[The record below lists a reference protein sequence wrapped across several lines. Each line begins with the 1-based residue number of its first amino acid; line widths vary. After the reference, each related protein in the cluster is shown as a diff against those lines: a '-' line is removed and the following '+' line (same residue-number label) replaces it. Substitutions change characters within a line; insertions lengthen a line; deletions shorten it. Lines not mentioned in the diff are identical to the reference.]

1 MPSGSLSR
9 RPAQTRLQ
17 LTRAM
22 PGCPRFAMP
31 CPRASA
37 IHGTWINRRSALL
50 HLLLH
55 LLRLRL
61 RERDVHAQAVVEVE
75 VGIGDEDQG
84 EEGED
89 VAAPVVKEQA
99 ELCDDQKEN
108 RHVVAEA
115 VFAGEDV
122 EELFLEEGAAILAS
136 VVAPITGL
144 AEEFFEDHRARD
156 AGDGDREDQ
165 QPEKLV
171 PGMVGGRRMGHA
183 KSSGPVIILAHRQSE
198 WGII

>member
-89 VAAPVVKEQA
+89 VAAPVVQQQSKTRE
-99 ELCDDQKEN
+99 DQEED
-108 RHVVAEA
+108 RHVVAET

-122 EELFLEEGAAILAS
+122 KELALKE
-136 VVAPITGL
+136 V
-144 AEEFFEDHRARD
+144 
-156 AGDGDREDQ
+156 
-165 QPEKLV
+165 
-171 PGMVGGRRMGHA
+171 
-183 KSSGPVIILAHRQSE
+183 
-198 WGII
+198 